1 MRLTSKQYDIQ
12 KNVARNHI
20 VHEKCLK
27 LPRRHKADADNII
40 YLLHYVIIALSTKDT
55 LLFLLKNV

>member
-1 MRLTSKQYDIQ
+1 MRLTSKQYDIK
-12 KNVARNHI
+12 KNVARNYH
-20 VHEKCLK
+20 VATKRMQTTL
-27 LPRRHKADADNII
+27 I